1 MRILVVDNNV
11 ELCRLLREY
20 FATQEDLTMVG
31 EAHDGEQALA
41 LIGELAPDVVILD
54 ITMPHLDGIG
64 VLERLDSLSLAR
76 RPRII
81 VLTAFGRD
89 DLIARFTELGVDY
102 FMLKPFSLQV
112 LTDRIRQ
119 FTQPR
124 VAIGQE
130 AAAVHGG
137 APGNLEA
144 AITRILHK
152 LGVPP
157 HYKGFAYIRE
167 AVMMCAAT
175 GYLSGTLTKELY
187 PALAHKYNTTP
198 GGVEAAIR
206 NAIVAAWENGNRDGI
221 KELCSQLGGERVP
234 TNSLFIAKLAEEAHA
249 LHR

>member
-11 ELCRLLREY
+11 ELCRILREY

-102 FMLKPFSLQV
+102 FML
-112 LTDRIRQ
+112 
-119 FTQPR
+119 
-124 VAIGQE
+124 
-130 AAAVHGG
+130 
-137 APGNLEA
+137 
-144 AITRILHK
+144 
-152 LGVPP
+152 
-157 HYKGFAYIRE
+157 
-167 AVMMCAAT
+167 
-175 GYLSGTLTKELY
+175 
-187 PALAHKYNTTP
+187 
-198 GGVEAAIR
+198 
-206 NAIVAAWENGNRDGI
+206 
-221 KELCSQLGGERVP
+221 
-234 TNSLFIAKLAEEAHA
+234 
-249 LHR
+249 